1 MRPRSALALFVLAA
15 AIPVP
20 SAAAATPKLYSVS
33 LSGTTRT
40 ELTETRPL
48 DPPGG
53 CTGSATETNRFVGSA
68 TLVAKPRGVPFA
80 SYGRLKFK
88 VGLTSLSA
96 AASRETQGSWAVDPN
111 GFPDPGACNF
121 TPEKR
126 TARCTFAREATAR
139 SGAEFA
145 LLPHSGKF
153 DLYYNRSAG
162 IVNCDPDDL
171 NGRIFGSFILVN
183 LRVRAVKALGVGRSV
198 STSATFVDAAK
209 SPTTGGETTKYRL
222 KVKRVR

>member
-1 MRPRSALALFVLAA
+1 MRPRSALALFVLA

-53 CTGSATETNRFVGSA
+53 CTGSATETHRFVGSA
-68 TLVAKPRGVPFA
+68 TLVAKPRGVPVA

-126 TARCTFAREATAR
+126 TARCTFAREATAQ

-171 NGRIFGSFILVN
+171 SGRIFGSFILVN

-198 STSATFVDAAK
+198 STSATFVDPAR
-209 SPTTGGETTKYRL
+209 SPTNGGETTKYRL